1 MRGDYDPTNIKPI
14 ATKDLIS
21 WAYQV
26 SIDLVSKLIDRLT
39 FDAHSISKGSSR
51 ISPLFVMNVA
61 HNHIKLKVW

>member
-39 FDAHSISKGSSR
+39 FDTSVMRVGSDTFGNPIFQKG
-51 ISPLFVMNVA
+51 LQN
-61 HNHIKLKVW
+61 

>member
-26 SIDLVSKLIDRLT
+26 SIDLISKLMDRNQV
-39 FDAHSISKGSSR
+39 DI
-51 ISPLFVMNVA
+51 
-61 HNHIKLKVW
+61 

>member
-26 SIDLVSKLIDRLT
+26 SIDLVSKLIEVNLILT
-39 FDAHSISKGSSR
+39 AFQKAVLEF
-51 ISPLFVMNVA
+51 PPFM
-61 HNHIKLKVW
+61 

>member
-26 SIDLVSKLIDRLT
+26 SIDLISKFQLIEIKLT
-39 FDAHSISKGSSR
+39 FDRAILTVFQR
-51 ISPLFVMNVA
+51 TILELPPFM
-61 HNHIKLKVW
+61 

>member
-39 FDAHSISKGSSR
+39 FDTSVMSVGSDTFGNPIFQKGYQ
-51 ISPLFVMNVA
+51 N
-61 HNHIKLKVW
+61 

>member
-26 SIDLVSKLIDRLT
+26 SIDLISKLIDRNQV
-39 FDAHSISKGSSR
+39 DI
-51 ISPLFVMNVA
+51 
-61 HNHIKLKVW
+61 

>member
-26 SIDLVSKLIDRLT
+26 SIDLINKLV
-39 FDAHSISKGSSR
+39 
-51 ISPLFVMNVA
+51 SPLVMDVVL
-61 HNHIKLKVW
+61 NHIKLGVSLRVLHCGVDTA

>member
-39 FDAHSISKGSSR
+39 FDTSVMRVGSDTFGNPIFQKGLQSQPSS
-51 ISPLFVMNVA
+51 LN
-61 HNHIKLKVW
+61 